1 MNIVVDLKIANY
13 SGSFNGVN
21 TKGNRY
27 HSIAI
32 NALDLYRHAIAN
44 TSCEIFTPAHFKKYG
59 WEAIYRFGIVKSLSH
74 VDNIFALNVKNR
86 FYFLN
91 YADHHMFSS
100 DVMQEAYHRQTREG
114 FLHDVCIR
122 RYRPRRVFP
131 DIKYQLVK
139 NPLSEGV
146 ISDTTRDN
154 SYHVGMIFAR
164 LYAELKFSVPFLTHI
179 CDLKKSHP
187 HAVVSNSG
195 LEPDLAGLNSQLQ
208 WHAFEAKGAT
218 SESYLYSGLAKAK
231 KQLASLVSIN
241 KNTNITRSACGTLY
255 NENGVR
261 TLLRDPEPTGETTMV
276 LDRLSAILLHYKYIN
291 LDTKLPSRTDGLPN
305 FISLLDLK
313 FSGRL
318 FRMSIHKNI
327 LNLLREF
334 NQISRIAPL
343 SSDGK
348 NIRELNNDALSEI
361 IMERNDR
368 YSHLLKQYTE
378 IVKDMPRVIDNN
390 FRDGAGEMSDISI
403 GIDGLCLESFVQ
415 ES

>member
-21 TKGNRY
+21 TQGNRY
-27 HSIAI
+27 HSILI

-44 TSCEIFTPAHFKKYG
+44 SSCKIFTPAHFKKYG

-74 VDNIFALNVKNR
+74 VDNIFALNAINR

-91 YADHHMFSS
+91 YADHHMLSS
-100 DVMQEAYHRQTREG
+100 NVMQGAYHQQTRAG
-114 FLHDVCIR
+114 FFHDVCIKH
-122 RYRPRRVFP
+122 YGPRRVFP
-131 DIKYQLVK
+131 DIISRLVK

-154 SYHVGMIFAR
+154 SYHVGMIFSR
-164 LYAELKFSVPFLTHI
+164 LYAEREFSVPFLTHI
-179 CDLKKSHP
+179 SDLKKSHP
-187 HAVVSNSG
+187 RAVVSNNG
-195 LEPDLAGLNSQLQ
+195 LEPDLAGQDLRLQ

-231 KQLASLVSIN
+231 KQLTSLVSIN
-241 KNTNITRSACGTLY
+241 NNTNITRSACGTLY

-276 LDRLSAILLHYKYIN
+276 LDRLSTILSHYKYIN
-291 LDTKLPSRTDGLPN
+291 LDTKLPSRTDVLPN

-313 FSGRL
+313 FSGHL
-318 FRMSIHKNI
+318 FRISIHKNI

-334 NQISRIAPL
+334 NQISRTSPL

-348 NIRELNNDALSEI
+348 NIRELNNDVLSEI
-361 IMERNDR
+361 IMERNNR

-378 IVKDMPRVIDNN
+378 IVRDMPRVIDNN
-390 FRDGAGEMSDISI
+390 FRGGAGEMSDISI

-415 ES
+415 AN